1 MKTII
6 RVIVMAFILS
16 IAMAFSANAQEKY
29 QVTRVDGYG
38 VKFAK
43 IYFTIDEGHIQMTT
57 KGKPFEEEYVIVLDT
72 EKQLVFDVVGG
83 LNKIRYTLTRDV
95 SNPSIQYQTR
105 DSFSGETTSSL
116 WIIKKVK

>member
-1 MKTII
+1 MIKTI
-6 RVIVMAFILS
+6 LT
-16 IAMAFSANAQEKY
+16 IALTIGLAFSTNAQEKY

-38 VKFAK
+38 VKFGK
-43 IYFTIDEGHIQMTT
+43 IFFTIDEGHIQMTA

-83 LNKIRYTLTRDV
+83 LNKIRYTLTRNV